1 MIIILSIYISILWK
15 LQMHCFKRSTAE
27 KLILC
32 ELTYLGRVVILND
45 LHFLDRPTHRTLKLH
60 IYMIVEQ
67 MSISKISY
75 LIIMMVITMKMII
88 MVILIMK
95 ICILILVMM
104 IVVQKE
110 LIFHKYYIY
119 DDNDDHDEDDDD
131 DDIYTY

>member
-1 MIIILSIYISILWK
+1 MIITITIMIITILSIYISILWK

-60 IYMIVEQ
+60 IYMIIVEQ

-75 LIIMMVITMKMII
+75 LIIIMVITMKMII

-104 IVVQKE
+104 IVE
-110 LIFHKYYIY
+110 GINIS
-119 DDNDDHDEDDDD
+119 
-131 DDIYTY
+131 